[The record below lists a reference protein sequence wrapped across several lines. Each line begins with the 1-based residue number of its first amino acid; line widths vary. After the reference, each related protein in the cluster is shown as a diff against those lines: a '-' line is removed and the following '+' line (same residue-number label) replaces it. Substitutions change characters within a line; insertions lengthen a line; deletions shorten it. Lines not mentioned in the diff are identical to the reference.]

1 MNQIESWSMV
11 VRGVDCTAPGRVLR
25 TRLFSVLDA
34 RIPNITVITAPT
46 GFGKTTLLRGWALQ
60 LPADAPVQW
69 INLAEEPVSLTS
81 FWETVAV
88 DDAETTIIIDGYENV
103 GRLGPVVDRSILER
117 AAANSLTKFI
127 ISTCSSTTLTEPRH
141 RMHGRVAVLHHTD
154 LAFTIDDIRL
164 LVATHLP
171 TAPASVAGSIYRET
185 AGFPLAV
192 SGMVLALASLEK
204 IPADHST
211 QWRSLV
217 AEDLTHQFSNPGMLK
232 FVQVTSVAPYFDSAL
247 AKKLSKIGDVAA
259 FIDELELKGFGRWNP
274 YATNRPV
281 FAYVES
287 IRTIFATEFKQA
299 HPKQFLRANSVTAKW
314 FRGNSDY
321 EDALTFAV
329 HGKNYELAT
338 EIITTL
344 FITSPESYMSD
355 QLANLLRTIPLKALR
370 NNPIL
375 AFSLGLAYSNNPL
388 MAESANA
395 LLEAASDSLLKP
407 SLGENS
413 RNRFMVHTMRAVALR
428 QIGRYQEAA
437 EVAQTALFNAGLM
450 SAEERDSLHGYL
462 VLALRH
468 LGFCLFQAGLVE
480 ESVPVINAAVAA
492 AAAQPSI
499 NYSLS
504 FAAGIHAFM
513 GSNAATQ
520 QALEMTDPTGWPL
533 DHDASYLNVLGTA
546 GKAMWLIDQ
555 SDYEA
560 AEQLLARSEH
570 FCARTEFWPFT
581 TAAMM
586 QARLALG
593 HGRREAQR
601 LDALLSPAERS
612 LGAQNSGIGKN
623 LGTAAMHN
631 MLAILWLSAGQ
642 PRKAAAVLNEYPH
655 GHHHVAP
662 ARMLLHLLTGN
673 ATAAVSEYSVAVA
686 AQGNTPRTRAA
697 LHILGA
703 VASLRLESPAN
714 ALKLLRKAFIV
725 FQATGVN
732 THLMLIPAEDRAPLL
747 ELAESSG
754 DWEIVQMLS
763 AKIPAT
769 LSNMHLPAE
778 LSPREKVVLAQLVHH
793 SSIDE
798 IAGALFV
805 SNNTVKTQLRS
816 IYKKLRAG
824 SRAEAIAKALE
835 LDLLN

>member
-1 MNQIESWSMV
+1 M
-11 VRGVDCTAPGRVLR
+11 TVL
-25 TRLFSVLDA
+25 
-34 RIPNITVITAPT
+34 
-46 GFGKTTLLRGWALQ
+46 K
-60 LPADAPVQW
+60 
-69 INLAEEPVSLTS
+69 
-81 FWETVAV
+81 
-88 DDAETTIIIDGYENV
+88 
-103 GRLGPVVDRSILER
+103 
-117 AAANSLTKFI
+117 
-127 ISTCSSTTLTEPRH
+127 
-141 RMHGRVAVLHHTD
+141 HTD
-154 LAFTIDDIRL
+154 LAFSIEDIRL

-171 TAPASVAGSIYRET
+171 TASAPVAGSIYRET

-192 SGMVLALASLEK
+192 SAMVLALASLEK
-204 IPADHST
+204 IPANHKI
-211 QWRSLV
+211 QWRQLV
-217 AEDLTHQFSNPGMLK
+217 SEDLTHQFSDPVMLK
-232 FVQVTSVAPYFDSAL
+232 FVQVTSVAPYFDSTL

-259 FIDELELKGFGRWNP
+259 FIDELERKGFGRWNP

-281 FAYVES
+281 FTYVES
-287 IRTIFATEFKQA
+287 IRTIFATEFKHA

-314 FRGNSDY
+314 FRSNSDY

-329 HGKNYELAT
+329 RGKNYELAT
-338 EIITTL
+338 EIITAL

-355 QLANLLRTIPLKALR
+355 QLANLLRTIPLKSLK
-370 NNPIL
+370 NNPTL

-388 MAESANA
+388 MAESAHV

-407 SLGENS
+407 SLGEES
-413 RNRFMVHTMRAVALR
+413 PGRFVVHTMRAVALR
-428 QIGRYQEAA
+428 QIGRHEESA

-450 SAEERDSLHGYL
+450 SADELEGLHGYL

-468 LGFCLFQAGLVE
+468 LGYCLFQAGLVE

-492 AAAQPSI
+492 ATVQPSI

-513 GSNAATQ
+513 GSNSATE
-520 QALEMTDPTGWPL
+520 QALEMIDPTGWPRN
-533 DHDASYLNVLGTA
+533 HEESYLNVLGTA
-546 GKAMWLIDQ
+546 GKAMWLIDHC
-555 SDYEA
+555 DYDG

-581 TAAMM
+581 TSAMM

-593 HGRREAQR
+593 HGRREAER
-601 LDALLSPAERS
+601 INALPSPAGRS
-612 LGAQNSGIGKN
+612 LGVQNSGVGKN

-631 MLAILWLSAGQ
+631 MLAVLWLSAGQ
-642 PRKAAAVLNEYPH
+642 PRKAAAVLNEYPP

-673 ATAAVSEYSVAVA
+673 ATAAVSEYSLAVTA
-686 AQGNTPRTRAA
+686 HGSTPRTRAA
-697 LHILGA
+697 LHSLGA

-714 ALKLLRKAFIV
+714 ALTLLRKAFIV
-725 FQATGVN
+725 FQTTGVK
-732 THLMLIPAEDRAPLL
+732 THLILIPAEDRTPLL
-747 ELAESSG
+747 QLAESSG

-763 AKIPAT
+763 AEVPAP
-769 LSNMHLPAE
+769 LSNMHLPEE

-798 IAGALFV
+798 IASALFV

-824 SRAEAIAKALE
+824 SRGEAIAKALE